1 MAQGDS
7 PNINETKFDDILKQL
22 YQIKQKSIKDG
33 ELLEQL
39 RQKQLQRAQKQKD
52 QQEQKKSDKVL
63 KKLPTVLTTNERK
76 RYQEIGKRF
85 MLGAEQQFQ
94 QVKKGIKIKQ
104 LMKTSKD
111 FFLKKFD
118 KVKEENTRVKKK
130 SFWKTLLG
138 SLIVI
143 GLAAALFKDK
153 IVKMMPDLSQ
163 KTGGIFKTIVNYIG
177 NMLKGC
183 WQFITKS
190 IGGSISGIFY
200 RIFTDSIP
208 NILSIFF
215 HETLPLAIFNTYLAI
230 MSQFDETANS
240 LMHSGQHDSQT
251 QADINS
257 STAEGGEFDV
267 AMGINQN
274 ESGEIDDL
282 AIVKHL
288 TGIYNGVVNNQN
300 QTEEQ
305 LKLLHQNAGKYLLYG
320 TMQNGDNTIVTQ
332 RNQFLLAVADSL
344 GFSKEKLEEA
354 IRRGEIDIEFVL
366 RQFLLSKTRDE
377 NALFTI
383 LDNLRKQKL
392 LGKEVGEIKELSA
405 NALTGSFTEMAER
418 YEDISKNALRTHRA
432 GIQSQDNKLFLPTT
446 QQQEDRL
453 GQMYDGMGYISLKI
467 LQDAT
472 VAEANKF
479 LQAANNFV
487 GNGDITTVFKNQV
500 NQLVTSLGTYFN
512 NFFTG
517 TLDILKGVLYGVLNY
532 TNPSKKY
539 NSTNKKVVTEGQS
552 GASTAL
558 VVNVDLTGNEAL
570 SLSQEVSNLVKAE
583 NNIVSVL
590 QNTNSQLTTA
600 NAILNTIGEM
610 HGLSIQSLNTVASD
624 IENLGVRLVETD
636 KKLTIG
642 ITQNTTQINRLKTS
656 NEKLPYKQRDNDL
669 RQTNYAF
676 L

>member
-52 QQEQKKSDKVL
+52 QQEQKKSGKVL

-85 MLGAEQQFQ
+85 MLGAEQQFR
-94 QVKKGIKIKQ
+94 QVKKGIKMKQ
-104 LMKTSKD
+104 MMKTSKD

-215 HETLPLAIFNTYLAI
+215 HETLPVAIFNTYLAI

-257 STAEGGEFDV
+257 STAEDGELDG
-267 AMGINQN
+267 AIGRNQN

-288 TGIYNGVVNNQN
+288 TGIYNGVVNNQK

-305 LKLLHQNAGKYLLYG
+305 LKLLHQNAGRYLLYG
-320 TMQNGDNTIVTQ
+320 TIQAGSIIDLQ
-332 RNQFLLAVADSL
+332 RNQFITAVADSL
-344 GFSKEKLEEA
+344 GLSKENLEEA
-354 IRRGEIDIEFVL
+354 IRRGEIDIEFIL

-377 NALFTI
+377 NALFVI

-392 LGKEVGEIKELSA
+392 LGEEVNEIKRLSD
-405 NALTGSFTEMAER
+405 NALTGSFIEMAER

-432 GIQSQDNKLFLPTT
+432 GIQSQDNRLVLPTT
-446 QQQEDRL
+446 QQKEDRL

-500 NQLVTSLGTYFN
+500 NQLVTNLGMYFN

-517 TLDILKGVLYGVLNY
+517 TLDILKGVLYGVLNF
-532 TNPSKKY
+532 TNPSKQN
-539 NSTNKKVVTEGQS
+539 NSTNKNIVTEGQS

-570 SLSQEVSNLVKAE
+570 SLSTEVSNLVGAE

-636 KKLTIG
+636 KKLTLG

>member
-52 QQEQKKSDKVL
+52 QQEQKKSGKVL

-85 MLGAEQQFQ
+85 MLGAEQQFR
-94 QVKKGIKIKQ
+94 QVKKGIKMKQ
-104 LMKTSKD
+104 MMKTSKD

-215 HETLPLAIFNTYLAI
+215 HETLPIAIFNTYLAI

-257 STAEGGEFDV
+257 STAEGGELDG
-267 AMGINQN
+267 AIGRNQN

-305 LKLLHQNAGKYLLYG
+305 LRLLHQNAGRYLLYG

-332 RNQFLLAVADSL
+332 RNQFITAVADSL
-344 GFSKEKLEEA
+344 GISKENLEEA
-354 IRRGEIDIEFVL
+354 IRRGEIDIEFIL

-377 NALFTI
+377 NALFVI

-392 LGKEVGEIKELSA
+392 LGEEVNEIKRLSD
-405 NALTGSFTEMAER
+405 NALTGSFNEMAER

-432 GIQSQDNKLFLPTT
+432 GIQRQDNRLVLPIT

-472 VAEANKF
+472 VTEANKF

-517 TLDILKGVLYGVLNY
+517 TLDILKGVLYGVLDY
-532 TNPSKKY
+532 TNPSNQN
-539 NSTNKKVVTEGQS
+539 NSTNKNVVTEGQS

-570 SLSQEVSNLVKAE
+570 SLSTEVSNLVNAE

-636 KKLTIG
+636 KKLTLG

>member
-52 QQEQKKSDKVL
+52 QQEQKKSGKVL

-85 MLGAEQQFQ
+85 MLGAEQQFR
-94 QVKKGIKIKQ
+94 QVKKGIKMKQ
-104 LMKTSKD
+104 MMKTSKD

-215 HETLPLAIFNTYLAI
+215 HETLPVAIFNTYLAI

-257 STAEGGEFDV
+257 STAEGGELDG
-267 AMGINQN
+267 AIGRTQN
-274 ESGEIDDL
+274 ESGEIDAL
-282 AIVKHL
+282 NIVGGL
-288 TGIYNGVVNNQN
+288 LSIYGRVQKNQAN
-300 QTEEQ
+300 TQQQ
-305 LKLLHQNAGKYLLYG
+305 LSLLYNNAGKFILYTG
-320 TMQNGDNTIVTQ
+320 WQSEQTTNQVKNLIGMMSDMMNVTQ
-332 RNQFLLAVADSL
+332 EQFRELVS
-344 GFSKEKLEEA
+344 
-354 IRRGEIDIEFVL
+354 RGEVDVEFIL
-366 RQFLLSKTRDE
+366 RQFLLSKTRDAQ
-377 NALFTI
+377 ALAQAMAASGIAGGNVNTLIEQLNDADGTNTI
-383 LDNLRKQKL
+383 LSDFRN
-392 LGKEVGEIKELSA
+392 I
-405 NALTGSFTEMAER
+405 ALIYSMIENSVR
-418 YEDISKNALRTHRA
+418 LKRA
-432 GIQSQDNKLFLPTT
+432 SEQRQDNRLVLPIT

-532 TNPSKKY
+532 TNPSNQN
-539 NSTNKKVVTEGQS
+539 NSTNKNVVTEGQS

-570 SLSQEVSNLVKAE
+570 SLSQVVSNLVNAE

-636 KKLTIG
+636 KKLTLG